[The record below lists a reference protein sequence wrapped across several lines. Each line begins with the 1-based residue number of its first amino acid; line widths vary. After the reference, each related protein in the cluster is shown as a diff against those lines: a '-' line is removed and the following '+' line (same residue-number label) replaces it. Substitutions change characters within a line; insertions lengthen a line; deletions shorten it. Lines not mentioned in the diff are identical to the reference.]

1 MGIYINGAIFGIRIY
16 NFNEDNVSNILFE
29 EKYEEIMSHE
39 QMSETYLFY
48 NALNDKNGVY
58 FQIYTECISTHELI
72 SANNTALS
80 MIWHPISLNA
90 FLDKFCV
97 SNVET
102 F

>member
-48 NALNDKNGVY
+48 NALNNKNDVY
-58 FQIYTECISTHELI
+58 FQIYTKCISTHELI

-80 MIWHPISLNA
+80 MIWQPISLNA
-90 FLDKFCV
+90 FLDKFCA